1 MAGLVTTNEKKF
13 RLALRSASRE
23 VPGMHLTFQ
32 KRVAIEGL
40 RRVVLKTA
48 VDTGRARGS
57 WQAAGT
63 TNEALTGRLDP
74 GGSDSIAKGTASLRG
89 IRKPFR
95 IMFIFSNLP
104 YIVPLEDGHSQQA
117 PQGMVAITRRE
128 LAAVAGF
135 AQRGLR
141 FTVRR

>member
-1 MAGLVTTNEKKF
+1 MAGLVTINDKQF

-40 RRVVLKTA
+40 RRVVFKTA
-48 VDTGRARGS
+48 VDTGRAKGS
-57 WQAAGT
+57 WQAAGV
-63 TNEALTGRLDP
+63 TNEGLTGRLDP
-74 GGSDSIAKGTASLRG
+74 GGSDSIGRGTANLRA
-89 IRKPFR
+89 IRKPYR
-95 IMFIFSNLP
+95 IMFIFSNLT

-128 LAAVAGF
+128 LSAFAGI
-135 AQRGLR
+135 AGRGLR